1 MLQEECIN
9 SLMDLGLTLVQAKI
23 YLALSKL
30 DNETIKTISKNSNL
44 ARQDIYRIMPS
55 LERLGLVEKI
65 IDKPTKYKATP
76 IKIGF
81 STLLQQRIIQDA
93 EVQKK
98 TNELLKILQ
107 EDKIK
112 KESTS
117 EDPQFIITSE
127 ISLLFKK
134 LMKSTQDSKISI
146 DSLGNWASFEGVV
159 SGGFKD
165 FKKALERGV
174 KIRSITEKPA
184 DEKTL
189 NRYVKKLRKNPL
201 YELRFIPTPAPSTMV
216 IIDKKELNIGI
227 SNNSVCSLWSNN
239 PAIVGLAINYF
250 EDIWHRARKDNTE
263 SAEIINETIGS

>member
-81 STLLQQRIIQDA
+81 STLLQQRIIHDA
-93 EVQKK
+93 ELQKK
-98 TNELLKILQ
+98 TSELLKSLQ

-112 KESTS
+112 KEPTS
-117 EDPQFIITSE
+117 EESQFIITSE
-127 ISLLFKK
+127 MSLLFKK

-146 DSLGNWASFEGVV
+146 DSLGSWASFEGVV
-159 SGGFKD
+159 SEGVKE
-165 FKKALERGV
+165 FKKAMERGV
-174 KIRSITEKPA
+174 KIRSITEKPD
-184 DEKTL
+184 DEKIL
-189 NRYVKKLRKNPL
+189 NRCIKTLRKNPL
-201 YELRFIPTPAPSTMV
+201 YELRFVSTPAPSTLV

-227 SNNSVCSLWSNN
+227 SNNAVCSLWSNN
-239 PAIVGLAINYF
+239 PAIVALAINYF
-250 EDIWHRARKDNTE
+250 EDIWHRAIKDKPK
-263 SAEIINETIGS
+263 SARNINDPINA